1 MRDAIPPEY
10 YKLFSDAI
18 LVNKFINEKRSC
30 YVFSNNERWIGL
42 SL

>member
-1 MRDAIPPEY
+1 MRDAIPLEY
-10 YKLFSDAI
+10 YKLFSGAI

-30 YVFSNNERWIGL
+30 YVFSNSERWIAL